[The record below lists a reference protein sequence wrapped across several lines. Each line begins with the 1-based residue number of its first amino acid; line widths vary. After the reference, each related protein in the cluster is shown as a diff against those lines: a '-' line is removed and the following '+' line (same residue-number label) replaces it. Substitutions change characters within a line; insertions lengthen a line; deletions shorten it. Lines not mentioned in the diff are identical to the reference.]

1 MTSVNVS
8 TKLSTTKFLW
18 TSNGLIV
25 SYIDHEGS
33 KETMDVCNYSELIE
47 SIKSGGIP
55 GISNTQIACAYAI
68 VLAAR
73 SLDEY
78 DNKYYSKLLKISLD
92 IEAINKN
99 DLSHI
104 LKRIITA
111 VDEADGPSNGKD
123 IVVKS
128 MILEANRIQNEMI
141 V

>member
-33 KETMDVCNYSELIE
+33 KETMDVRNYSELIE
-47 SIKSGGIP
+47 SIKSGGIT
-55 GISNTQIACAYAI
+55 GISNTQIACAFAI

-73 SLDEY
+73 SLDENN
-78 DNKYYSKLLKISLD
+78 NKYYSNLLKICLD
-92 IEAINKN
+92 IETINKN
-99 DLSHI
+99 DLSRI
-104 LKRIITA
+104 VKRMLTA
-111 VDEADGPSNGKD
+111 GDEADGQSNGKD
-123 IVVKS
+123 TVVKS

>member
-1 MTSVNVS
+1 MTSANVS

-25 SYIDHEGS
+25 SYIDHEGA

-47 SIKSGGIP
+47 SIKSGGIT
-55 GISNTQIACAYAI
+55 GISYTQIACAFAI

-73 SLDEY
+73 SLDENN
-78 DNKYYSKLLKISLD
+78 NKYYSNLLKICLD
-92 IEAINKN
+92 IETINKN
-99 DLSHI
+99 DLSRI
-104 LKRIITA
+104 VKRMLTA
-111 VDEADGPSNGKD
+111 GDEADGQSNGKD
-123 IVVKS
+123 TVVKS

>member
-1 MTSVNVS
+1 MTSANVS
-8 TKLSTTKFLW
+8 TKLSITKFLW

-25 SYIDHEGS
+25 SYIDHEGA

-47 SIKSGGIP
+47 SIKSGGIL

-104 LKRIITA
+104 VKRMLSA
-111 VDEADGPSNGKD
+111 GDEADGPSNGKD

>member
-1 MTSVNVS
+1 
-8 TKLSTTKFLW
+8 
-18 TSNGLIV
+18 
-25 SYIDHEGS
+25 
-33 KETMDVCNYSELIE
+33 MDVCNYSELIE
-47 SIKSGGIP
+47 SINSGGIP

-104 LKRIITA
+104 VKRMLTA
-111 VDEADGPSNGKD
+111 GDEADGPSNGKD

>member
-33 KETMDVCNYSELIE
+33 KETMDVRNYSELIE
-47 SIKSGGIP
+47 PINSGGIP
-55 GISNTQIACAYAI
+55 GISNTQIACAYAL

-73 SLDEY
+73 SLDEN

-92 IEAINKN
+92 IEAKNKN
-99 DLSHI
+99 DLSAI
-104 LKRIITA
+104 VKRMLA
-111 VDEADGPSNGKD
+111 AGDEADGPTNGKD
-123 IVVKS
+123 RLVKN
-128 MILEANRIQNEMI
+128 MVLEANRIQNELI